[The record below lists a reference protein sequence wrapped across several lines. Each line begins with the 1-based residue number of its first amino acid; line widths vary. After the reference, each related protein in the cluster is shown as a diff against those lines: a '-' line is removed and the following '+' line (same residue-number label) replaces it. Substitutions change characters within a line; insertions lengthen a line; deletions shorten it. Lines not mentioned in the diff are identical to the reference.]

1 VIDLL
6 DPLGDFP
13 TIFVAVT
20 EYVYVPFVV
29 LMVADVVVDVATI
42 LLPGFCVTVYP
53 VIGDPPFAGAFHETV
68 AFPPFPGVTVTPVG
82 APGTF
87 HVVADFR
94 AGCDTP
100 TTFVAVTANE
110 YAVPAVN
117 PVTVADVLVVVIDL
131 LPGVAV
137 TV

>member
-1 VIDLL
+1 MD
-6 DPLGDFP
+6 
-13 TIFVAVT
+13 
-20 EYVYVPFVV
+20 
-29 LMVADVVVDVATI
+29 
-42 LLPGFCVTVYP
+42 
-53 VIGDPPFAGAFHETV
+53 DPPFAGAVHET
-68 AFPPFPGVTVTPVG
+68 AACLFPGVTVTPVG

-117 PVTVADVLVVVIDL
+117 PVIVADVLVVVTVL